1 MWRILE
7 GSHTEICEF
16 IHLCKNFGKTRVSFK
31 IQRMW
36 SAVGCFLPVI
46 SIKNNPQLLE
56 FSIEFIF
63 SSRTQRSYFRTCRFE
78 KQTLMHL
85 WRIWKIFSFNFQEVR
100 WVFVYAKKRV
110 LANIYFKS
118 GKESNAIRIQ
128 ATLNSGISV
137 SVIYLLFY
145 SNHFPQWKKTSS
157 YNHFIQ
163 KLVVFFWLSNGRN
176 TVLI

>member
-1 MWRILE
+1 MRRILE

-16 IHLCKNFGKTRVSFK
+16 IRLCKKFGKTRVSFK

-36 SAVGCFLPVI
+36 SAVRCFLPVI

-85 WRIWKIFSFNFQEVR
+85 WRIWKIVSFNFQEVR

-118 GKESNAIRIQ
+118 VKESNAIRIQ
-128 ATLNSGISV
+128 ATLNCGISV

-145 SNHFPQWKKTSS
+145 SNHFPPAFMQWKK
-157 YNHFIQ
+157 NKF
-163 KLVVFFWLSNGRN
+163 L
-176 TVLI
+176 